1 MIFSWLASHL
11 AVGALFS
18 LLFVPPQE
26 FGRGLHR
33 LAGILAALLL
43 GVGVAGGALHGAT
56 GLCVLIASIL
66 WVAMAQG
73 APLRWLRPSLAV
85 LTAMGVV
92 ALVGGTPYPPRS
104 PVLDVG
110 AWAEL
115 TNSLLAAALLGS
127 VALTMLAGHWYLVI
141 PGLDIRHLRR
151 MNHLVGSC
159 IAARGLAAILALVS
173 AVPKVGAGESSAWRV
188 VAVREGFFFWQRVG
202 IGLAG
207 PAILAWMVERT
218 VRIRSTQ
225 SATGLLYVAIIL
237 VLIGEMISRFL
248 WVAVGIP
255 Q

>member
-11 AVGALFS
+11 AVGGLFS
-18 LLFVPPQE
+18 LLFVPPEE

-33 LAGILAALLL
+33 FTGVLAALLL
-43 GVGVAGGALHGAT
+43 GVGLAGGALRGAT
-56 GLCVLIASIL
+56 GFSVLIASVL
-66 WVAMAQG
+66 WVALAQG
-73 APLRWLRPSLAV
+73 ASLRWLRSSLAI

-92 ALVGGTPYPPRS
+92 ALVGGTPYPPRF

-110 AWAEL
+110 AWAER
-115 TNSLLAAALLGS
+115 TNSILAATLLGS
-127 VALTMLAGHWYLVI
+127 VALTLLVGHWYLVI
-141 PGLDIRHLRR
+141 PGLEIRHLRR
-151 MNHLVGSC
+151 MNHLMRSC
-159 IAARGLAAILALVS
+159 IAARGLAAICALLS
-173 AVPKVGAGESSAWRV
+173 SVPNAGAGELSSLRV

-207 PAILAWMVERT
+207 PAVLAWMVERT

-225 SATGLLYVAIIL
+225 SATGLLYVTVVL

-248 WVAVGIP
+248 WITVGIP